1 MKPRLKILLSAFFCS
16 PYRGGEA
23 AVGWNVAVGLAKIHD
38 VTVICGDLERS
49 APMNADLKRY
59 QAEQEMPDG
68 LAICHVQAEGS
79 ARLLCELHTI
89 PGLWHSYYLAYR
101 LWQKQA
107 LRVAGRLHAEDP
119 FDIVHHLNIIG
130 YREPGYLWQLGA
142 PFFWGPLTGAPQ
154 VPFSYLHDFGL
165 NERIH
170 WSIRNVINKVQMRG
184 WWRVRR
190 AASVAARIWTVS
202 AEDSIMVRDL
212 WNARASGM
220 IETGCQAPAGNQP
233 RGRELNQCLKV
244 VWSGLFQGIKALPL
258 LLRALPLL
266 DNQDWTLDV
275 LGVGPE
281 ERKWRKLT
289 TQLGLNGKVK
299 YHGFLPRVQALQVM
313 DGADLL
319 VHSSVKEGT
328 PHVVLEALSMG
339 LPVVCH
345 DCCGMS
351 YAVTSE
357 CGIKIPLRDPKTSV
371 NGFKAALQSLQEDPL
386 HYNRLSAGALKRA
399 GELTWEN
406 KVAVLCAEYDEVLK
420 QQMQK
425 S

>member
-23 AVGWNVAVGLAKIHD
+23 AVGWNVAVGLAKYHD
-38 VTVICGDLERS
+38 VTVICGDMERS
-49 APMNADLKRY
+49 APTKVDLERFR
-59 QAEQEMPDG
+59 AEQTMPEG
-68 LAICHVQAEGS
+68 LTIRCLHAEGWT
-79 ARLLCELHTI
+79 RLLHDLHTL
-89 PGLWHSYYLAYR
+89 PGCWHSYYLAYR

-107 LRVAGRLHAEDP
+107 LRLAEQLNSESP

-170 WSIRNVINKVQMRG
+170 WSIRNVLNKIQMRG
-184 WWRVRR
+184 QRRVRQ
-190 AASVAARIWTVS
+190 AAGKAARIWTVS
-202 AEDSIMVRDL
+202 EEDSIMVRDL
-212 WNARASGM
+212 WDVSASGM
-220 IETGCQAPAGNQP
+220 IETGCQTPAANPP
-233 RGRELNQCLKV
+233 RGREPDQPLKV

-258 LLRALPLL
+258 LLRALALL
-266 DNQDWTLDV
+266 DKPDWSLDV
-275 LGVGPE
+275 LGAGPE

-289 TQLGLNGKVK
+289 ARLGLTARVR
-299 YHGFLPRVQALQVM
+299 YHGFLPRAQALQVM
-313 DGADLL
+313 DGGDLL

-351 YAVTSE
+351 YAVTPE
-357 CGIKIPLRDPKTSV
+357 CGIKVPLRDPETSV
-371 NGFKAALQSLQEDPL
+371 NGFKSAIQALRDDSALY
-386 HYNRLSAGALKRA
+386 HRLSAGALKRA
-399 GELTWEN
+399 NELTWDN
-406 KVAVLCAEYDEVLK
+406 KVAALCAEYDAALRPNIHI
-420 QQMQK
+420 